1 MRRLRMMRRVSN
13 SSSSLSDMG
22 KKWGGERRKQRR
34 STPAAKNIKSGPA
47 SQSGSSRRPSPGAHA
62 PTQSAA
68 ERKDR
73 QREDIG
79 GPVHDSY
86 DGKCHTDRVKRK
98 PHVQRLCGMVP
109 YFCILI
115 EVVCAL
121 GLGTRFGMS
130 SACLSAQSVP
140 LSSPQMI
147 LLMHSTT
154 APIDSLS

>member
-1 MRRLRMMRRVSN
+1 MILRVTLTGCEETHII
-13 SSSSLSDMG
+13 LSWTWERNGEKG
-22 KKWGGERRKQRR
+22 KATPPLNPRRKKTSNLGR
-34 STPAAKNIKSGPA
+34 PARVDHP
-47 SQSGSSRRPSPGAHA
+47 RRPSPAAHA

-98 PHVQRLCGMVP
+98 PDVQRLCGMVP

-115 EVVCAL
+115 EVVCA
-121 GLGTRFGMS
+121 LGTRFGMS